1 MVARETPQ
9 PGGRAGLVAAVVAL
23 VVALAAA
30 LTGVFAGP
38 EVVRALGLTDAPA
51 AAWRAGTPPKA
62 PPPVLAATDGQAP
75 VPTQSGVSAA
85 LTPLLGAQA
94 LGPHITASVVDVT
107 TGKSIFSAEQDAA
120 MTPASTTKVVTA
132 ATVLATR
139 GPAYR
144 IQTRVVAG
152 AQPGEVVIIAGGDP
166 TLGVFPTSYYPGAAR
181 LDDLAAQVKQSLG
194 DVVSTK
200 VTYDVS
206 VFSGPGIGPG
216 WDADATTGG
225 SGAVITPLM
234 TEGGRTKATKYSDR
248 YAQPDLQ
255 AAQAFAKLLGVPT
268 NAVGPGTAPQ
278 GAKQLGKVE
287 SAPVA
292 RMVEFMLQESD
303 NVLADSL
310 ARQVA
315 LAKNQ
320 PASFDGA
327 AAAMKGVLQ
336 DLGMPVTGYGLVDGS
351 GFSRND
357 RLSPA
362 LLTGVLSMAARADR
376 GDLHAIFSGLPVA
389 AYSGTLATRFLKAQE
404 GGSAAGLVRAKT
416 GTLTGVNSLT
426 GIVVDVDGRT
436 LAFAFMADQTTNAN
450 QAVIALDRVAAALAA
465 CGCH

>member
-1 MVARETPQ
+1 MARETPQ
-9 PGGRAGLVAAVVAL
+9 GAGRAGPVAAVIAL
-23 VVALAAA
+23 VVALTAAVTA
-30 LTGVFAGP
+30 VVAGP
-38 EVVRALGLTDAPA
+38 EVVLAVGLAGDGQRAHWKP
-51 AAWRAGTPPKA
+51 GTPAPV
-62 PPPVLAATDGQAP
+62 PPPVLAAMDGQAP
-75 VPTQSGVSAA
+75 VPTQAGVSSS
-85 LTPLLGAQA
+85 LRPLLSAQA
-94 LGPHITASVVDVT
+94 LGPHITASVVDVAT
-107 TGKSIFSAEQDAA
+107 AQSIFSSEQDAA
-120 MTPASTTKVVTA
+120 MTPASTTKIVTA
-132 ATVLATR
+132 ATVLAAR

-144 IQTRVVAG
+144 IPTRVVAG
-152 AQPGEVVIIAGGDP
+152 AQPGEVVIVGGGDP

-181 LDDLAAQVKQSLG
+181 IDDLAAQVKQALAG
-194 DVVSTK
+194 TAPTK
-200 VTYDVS
+200 VTYDMS
-206 VFSGPGIGPG
+206 LFTGSGIGPG
-216 WDADATTGG
+216 WDPDATTGG

-234 TEGGRTKATKYSDR
+234 TEGGRTKPIKYSDR

-255 AAQAFAKLLGVPT
+255 AAQAFAKALGVPVG
-268 NAVGPGTAPQ
+268 AVAAGTAPQ
-278 GAKQLGKVE
+278 GAKELGKVE
-287 SAPVA
+287 SPPVA
-292 RMVEFMLQESD
+292 RLVEFMLQESD

-320 PASFDGA
+320 PGSFEGA

-336 DLGMPVTGYGLVDGS
+336 ELGVPVTGYGLVDGS

-376 GDLHAIFSGLPVA
+376 GDLHSIFSGLPVA
-389 AYSGTLATRFLKAQE
+389 AYSGTLATRYTKAQD

-426 GIVVDVDGRT
+426 GIVVDADGRT